1 MVYLQNKVQALEQE
15 LSKISEGGVPPDA
28 EILMRGAGLVRFK
41 ENDESRFL
49 GPSSGVAMTRL
60 VMEMAK
66 QNSGS
71 KSIKE
76 IVPETKAQQIKERF
90 TRESAKPT
98 SKIYP
103 LISSFKAQT
112 LPTWDLTERLV
123 ENFNRKGTRRA
134 KMLSVVWRLT

>member
-1 MVYLQNKVQALEQE
+1 MVYLQNRVRALERE
-15 LSKISEGGVPPDA
+15 LSRISEGGEPLDA

-41 ENDESRFL
+41 ETDESRFL

-66 QNSGS
+66 QNSDC

-76 IVPETKAQQIKERF
+76 IVPEAKAQQIKERF

-98 SKIYP
+98 SKVYP

-112 LPTWDLTERLV
+112 LPTRDLTERLV
-123 ENFNRKGTRRA
+123 EVFNNKGTVGVED
-134 KMLSVVWRLT
+134 VVLRSALT